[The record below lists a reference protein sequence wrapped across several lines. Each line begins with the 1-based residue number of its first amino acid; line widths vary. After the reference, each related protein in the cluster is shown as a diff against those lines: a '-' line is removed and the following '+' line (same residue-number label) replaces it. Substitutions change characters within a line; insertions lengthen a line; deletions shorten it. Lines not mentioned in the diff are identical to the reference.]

1 MFPININYIDASQNI
16 NHFAMS
22 YELRARVKTQDSKL
36 RTQSLKPKIM
46 EIIKTSIEGLLIIK
60 PDVFRDERG
69 YFFESY
75 NKERFA
81 KEGLTMDFV
90 QDNESKS
97 SKGVLRGLHFQKPP
111 YTQGKL
117 VRVVKGSVMDVA
129 VDLRKDSPTYGK
141 WESVILS
148 EDNKLQFWIPE
159 GFAHG
164 FVTLEDETVFN
175 YKCTNIYNKESE
187 GSLLWND
194 PDIDI
199 DWNIENPILSEK
211 DKISPLFKNFE
222 TPFI

>member
-1 MFPININYIDASQNI
+1 MGNEQKLKAQG
-16 NHFAMS
+16 
-22 YELRARVKTQDSKL
+22 SKFKA
-36 RTQSLKPKIM
+36 QSSKPKIM

-60 PDVFRDERG
+60 PDVFKDDRG
-69 YFFESY
+69 YFFETY

-81 KEGLTMDFV
+81 KAGLTMDFV

-111 YTQGKL
+111 YAQGKL
-117 VRVVKGSVMDVA
+117 VRVTKGAVMDVA

-141 WESVILS
+141 WESVVLT
-148 EDNKLQFWIPE
+148 EENKLQFWIPE

-164 FVTLEDETVFN
+164 FVTLEDDTIFA
-175 YKCTNIYNKESE
+175 YKCTNVYNKESE

-194 PDIDI
+194 PDINI
-199 DWNIENPILSEK
+199 EWNIENPILSEK
-211 DKISPLFKNFE
+211 DKVSPLFKNFE

>member
-1 MFPININYIDASQNI
+1 
-16 NHFAMS
+16 
-22 YELRARVKTQDSKL
+22 
-36 RTQSLKPKIM
+36 M

-60 PDVFRDERG
+60 PDVFKDERG

-81 KEGLTMDFV
+81 NEGLMMNFV

-111 YTQGKL
+111 FAQGKL

-141 WESVILS
+141 WESVVLT
-148 EDNKLQFWIPE
+148 EENKLQFWIPE

-164 FVTLEDETVFN
+164 FVTLEDNTIFN
-175 YKCTNIYNKESE
+175 YKCTNVYNKESE
-187 GSLLWND
+187 GSILWND
-194 PDIDI
+194 PDI
-199 DWNIENPILSEK
+199 NIEWYIESPILSEK
-211 DKISPLFKNFE
+211 DKISPYFKDFE
-222 TPFI
+222 TPFM